1 MPPLSEGLCQGGLFS
16 ESQRRDYGQAAG
28 RGKPRGLGSQGP
40 SAGGRGGLL
49 HPVPPSSSVGRGSL
63 PRFPLLRNE

>member
-40 SAGGRGGLL
+40 SAGGGGGAAASCASFFLCGPWL
-49 HPVPPSSSVGRGSL
+49 SASVSTAA
-63 PRFPLLRNE
+63 E